1 MIFNEHYLDVAIV
14 VIILILIIVLL
25 CWAYGYG
32 TEKCEKNGGVV
43 IGNGRGYTCL
53 TKEDM
58 AKLRGEK

>member
-1 MIFNEHYLDVAIV
+1 MIFIDDYLDVAIF
-14 VIILILIIVLL
+14 VIITILIIVLL
-25 CWAYGYG
+25 CWGYSHG
-32 TEKCEKNGGVV
+32 TKKCEKNGGVV